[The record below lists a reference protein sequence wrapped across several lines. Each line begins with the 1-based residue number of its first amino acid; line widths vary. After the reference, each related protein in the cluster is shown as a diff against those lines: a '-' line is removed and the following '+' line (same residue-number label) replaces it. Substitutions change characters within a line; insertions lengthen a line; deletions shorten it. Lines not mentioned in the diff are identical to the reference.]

1 MKTATREYNGKN
13 VDLDKLAQL
22 IVEFFN
28 EEHFK
33 TQSGKHPDGILIQA
47 KKGGV
52 FRTLLAMDRAFT
64 IVIEGD
70 QSNFKIKMGV
80 GSWLKDLGV
89 AAIEIFFVSELVAFV
104 EVPEALWSYEI
115 EHQLWHYIENQIEL
129 GIQ

>member
-1 MKTATREYNGKN
+1 MKMATREYNGKN
-13 VDLDKLAQL
+13 IDLDKLGQH

-52 FRTLLAMDRAFT
+52 FRTILAMDRAFT

-80 GSWLKDLGV
+80 GSWLKNLSV
-89 AAIEIFFVSELVAFV
+89 AALETFFISEFAAFI
-104 EVPEALWSYEI
+104 EVPEALWAYEI
-115 EHQLWHYIENQIEL
+115 EHQLWHYVENQIEL
-129 GIQ
+129 GVQ

>member
-1 MKTATREYNGKN
+1 MRTAIREYYGKN
-13 VDLDKLAQL
+13 VNLDKLGQL

-33 TQSGKHPDGILIQA
+33 TQTAKHPNGIIIQA

-52 FRTLLAMDRAFT
+52 FRTILAMDRAFT
-64 IVIEGD
+64 IIIEGD
-70 QSNFKIKMGV
+70 QSDFKVKIGV
-80 GSWLKDLGV
+80 SAWLMDLGI
-89 AAIEIFFVSELVAFV
+89 AAIETFFIAGALAFI

-115 EHQLWHYIENQIEL
+115 EHQLWHYVENQVEL

>member
-1 MKTATREYNGKN
+1 MATREYNGKN
-13 VDLDKLAQL
+13 VDIEKLGQL
-22 IVEFFN
+22 IVDFFS

-47 KKGGV
+47 KKGGI
-52 FRTLLAMDRAFT
+52 FRTILAMDRAFT

-70 QSNFKIKMGV
+70 QNDLKIRIGV
-80 GSWLKDLGV
+80 GAWLKDLGIS
-89 AAIEIFFVSELVAFV
+89 ALETFFVSGMLAFI

-115 EHQLWHYIENQIEL
+115 EHQLWHYVENQIEL

>member
-1 MKTATREYNGKN
+1 MRTATREYSGKN
-13 VDLDKLAQL
+13 VNLDKLGQL

-33 TQSGKHPDGILIQA
+33 TQTVKHPNGILIQA

-52 FRTLLAMDRAFT
+52 FRTILAMDRAFT
-64 IVIEGD
+64 IIIEGD
-70 QSNFKIKMGV
+70 QSDFKVKIGV
-80 GSWLKDLGV
+80 SAWLMDLGI
-89 AAIEIFFVSELVAFV
+89 AAIETFFVAGALAFI

-115 EHQLWHYIENQIEL
+115 EHQLWHYVENQVEL